1 MKRLIS
7 ATLAL
12 TLMGTVAASAQSYR
26 GRDGYSQHSYSQSNN
41 SYNRSYDRNSRND
54 YRGSYRSHNNGGA
67 LIGLGIGLM
76 ALAAIAG
83 SQHHDDYDNR
93 GYDYRGSGY
102 GYGGGY
108 DNRSYDYRGS
118 GYGYGSGYYGR

>member
-26 GRDGYSQHSYSQSNN
+26 GGYGSRDGYSQHSYSQSYN
-41 SYNRSYDRNSRND
+41 SYNRGGYDRYSRND
-54 YRGSYRSHNNGGA
+54 YRGSYRSHDNSGA

-83 SQHHDDYDNR
+83 SQHHNDYDR
-93 GYDYRGSGY
+93 GYDYRGGGY

-108 DNRSYDYRGS
+108 
-118 GYGYGSGYYGR
+118 YGR

>member
-26 GRDGYSQHSYSQSNN
+26 GGHGSYGGYDRGYHN
-41 SYNRSYDRNSRND
+41 SYRGD
-54 YRGSYRSHNNGGA
+54 YRGYRSHNDGGA

-76 ALAAIAG
+76 ALAAIAS
-83 SQHHDDYDNR
+83 SQHHDRDYDRYGYDRGYNGYSNGYYNR
-93 GYDYRGSGY
+93 GYNS
-102 GYGGGY
+102 
-108 DNRSYDYRGS
+108 
-118 GYGYGSGYYGR
+118 YYGR